1 MQVRIQ
7 AFGFR
12 SCAFGLKIQG
22 FDLGLRLMS
31 ESSVEA
37 RLSRGGV
44 LGFHLS
50 LWGTLVG
57 KA

>member
-12 SCAFGLKIQG
+12 SCAFGLKIQ

-37 RLSRGGV
+37 RLSRGGC
-44 LGFHLS
+44 
-50 LWGTLVG
+50 
-57 KA
+57 